1 MEPGNKMGFCK
12 IVLAFGAIAI
22 GYNLTALWAR
32 HLTRRSYVEEQI
44 LLGIHYIHDL
54 AQDIRQHQL
63 TQDGYTA
70 PREKDIEACKE
81 DPSHIEQTC

>member
-1 MEPGNKMGFCK
+1 MEPNCKMGVCK
-12 IVLAFGAIAI
+12 IILAFGAIAI

-63 TQDGYTA
+63 TQDGYIA
-70 PREKDIEACKE
+70 PKGEDIEACKE
-81 DPSHIEQTC
+81 DSSQMEEIC